1 MKERRGHDTRRGA
14 GIAVEW
20 TAAWNE
26 LAVERVLAHFDEHV
40 SFTSPTARTVVGVS
54 TVFGKQALRDY
65 WNKAVAH
72 IGSLQFVF
80 DRVLWD
86 PSTKEMAIV
95 YLSEIDGRKKRVSE
109 QLTFGPDGLV
119 VSAEVFHGVDL

>member
-1 MKERRGHDTRRGA
+1 MTREA
-14 GIAVEW
+14 ALAFAAEW

-26 LAVERVLAHFDEHV
+26 LAVEHVLAHFDENV
-40 SFTSPTARTVVGVS
+40 SFTSLTARTVVGTSAVL
-54 TVFGKQALRDY
+54 GKQVLREY
-65 WNKAVAH
+65 WNKAVAQ
-72 IGSLQFVF
+72 IGALQFVV

-86 PSTKEMAIV
+86 PTTREVAIV
-95 YLSEIDGRKKRVSE
+95 YISEIGGRRKWVSE

>member
-1 MKERRGHDTRRGA
+1 MTREEA
-14 GIAVEW
+14 LTFAAEW

-26 LAVERVLAHFDEHV
+26 LAVERVLAHFDENV

-72 IGSLQFVF
+72 IDSLHFVL

-86 PSTKEMAIV
+86 SDTREMAIV
-95 YLSEIDGRKKRVSE
+95 YLSEIDGRRKRVSE
-109 QLTFGPDGLV
+109 QLTFGPNGLV
-119 VSAEVFHGVDL
+119 VSAEVFHGVDG

>member
-1 MKERRGHDTRRGA
+1 MTREEA
-14 GIAVEW
+14 LAFAAEW

-54 TVFGKQALRDY
+54 TVLGKQALREY
-65 WNKAVAH
+65 WNKAVANMGALH
-72 IGSLQFVF
+72 FVI

-86 PSTKEMAIV
+86 PARGEMAIV
-95 YLSEIDGRKKRVSE
+95 YLSEIDGRRKRVSE
-109 QLTFGPDGLV
+109 QLIFGPDGLV

>member
-1 MKERRGHDTRRGA
+1 MTREEA
-14 GIAVEW
+14 LVFAVEW

-40 SFTSPTARTVVGVS
+40 LFTSPTARTVVGVS
-54 TVFGKQALRDY
+54 TVLGKQALREY

-72 IGSLQFVF
+72 IDSLHFVL

-86 PSTKEMAIV
+86 PGTREMAIV
-95 YLSEIDGRKKRVSE
+95 YLSEIDGRRKQVSE

>member
-1 MKERRGHDTRRGA
+1 MTREA
-14 GIAVEW
+14 ALAFAAEW

-26 LAVERVLAHFDEHV
+26 LAAERVLNHFDDNV
-40 SFTSPTARTVVGVS
+40 SFTSPTARVVIGAS
-54 TVFGKQALRDY
+54 TVLGKHALREY
-65 WNKAVAH
+65 WNKAIEH
-72 IGSLQFVF
+72 IGSLHFVV

-86 PSTKEMAIV
+86 PRTREMAIV
-95 YLSEIDGRKKRVSE
+95 YISEIDGRRRRVSE

>member
-1 MKERRGHDTRRGA
+1 MTREEA
-14 GIAVEW
+14 LAFAAEW

-26 LAVERVLAHFDEHV
+26 LAVERVLAHFDENV
-40 SFTSPTARTVVGVS
+40 LFTSPTARTVVGVS
-54 TVFGKQALRDY
+54 TVLGKQALREY
-65 WNKAVAH
+65 WNKAVAQV
-72 IGSLQFVF
+72 GSLHFVV
-80 DRVLWD
+80 DRILWD

-95 YLSEIDGRKKRVSE
+95 YLSEIDGRRKRVSE

>member
-1 MKERRGHDTRRGA
+1 MTREEA
-14 GIAVEW
+14 LAFAAEW

-40 SFTSPTARTVVGVS
+40 SFTSPTARTVVGVG
-54 TVFGKQALRDY
+54 TVLGKQALRDY
-65 WNKAVAH
+65 WNEAVAR
-72 IGSLQFVF
+72 IGSLHFVL

-86 PSTKEMAIV
+86 PSTRGMAIV
-95 YLSEIDGRKKRVSE
+95 YISQIDGRRKRVSE

>member
-1 MKERRGHDTRRGA
+1 MAFATD
-14 GIAVEW
+14 W

-26 LAVERVLAHFDEHV
+26 LAVERVLEHFDEHV
-40 SFTSPTARTVVGVS
+40 LFTSPTARAVVGIS
-54 TVFGKQALRDY
+54 TVRGKQALRDY

-72 IGSLQFVF
+72 IGSLHFAV

-95 YLSEIDGRKKRVSE
+95 YLSEIGGRRKRVSE

-119 VSAEVFHGVDL
+119 VSAEVFHGVDV